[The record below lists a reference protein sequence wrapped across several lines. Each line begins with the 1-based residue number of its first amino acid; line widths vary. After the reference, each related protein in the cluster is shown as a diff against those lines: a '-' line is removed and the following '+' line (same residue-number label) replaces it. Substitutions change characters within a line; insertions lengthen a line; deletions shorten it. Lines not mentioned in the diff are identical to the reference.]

1 MPASKADS
9 TSLPPVA
16 TPNKGEGSSLSLN
29 GSTNGH
35 TNGSTTPPKGAN
47 SNGAPNNLG
56 APRRSLAV
64 SVLSGKASQ
73 MSAISFSSLN
83 RPDIEITFKDK
94 LDKRFECPVCCQVLR
109 YPVQFDCGHR
119 CCSSCLPELL
129 RFVTIL

>member
-1 MPASKADS
+1 MPASRADS
-9 TSLPPVA
+9 NSLPPVVS
-16 TPNKGEGSSLSLN
+16 PNKGNGSTPSLN
-29 GSTNGH
+29 GH
-35 TNGSTTPPKGAN
+35 TSNGSTSPFNRGS
-47 SNGAPNNLG
+47 SNGAPNGLG

-73 MSAISFSSLN
+73 MSTISTSYLN

-129 RFVTIL
+129 RFVAKLLL